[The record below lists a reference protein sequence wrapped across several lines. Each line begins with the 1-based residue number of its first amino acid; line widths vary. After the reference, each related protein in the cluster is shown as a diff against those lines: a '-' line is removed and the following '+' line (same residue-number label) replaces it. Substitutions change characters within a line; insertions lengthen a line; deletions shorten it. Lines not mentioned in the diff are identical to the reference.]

1 MTTTRWMTVD
11 DGVDVET
18 RIEELEA
25 LLKKTQK
32 AVQQARMG
40 YKRKSKAQPPAADAE
55 DDEEA
60 DPARLAKAKAANARR
75 VRLSVKAICEELNCR
90 EDIAAEVLNV
100 VIIKCSKP
108 VRAALR
114 LHGAMQQERFFGVKH
129 AIRSRRGLC
138 ARGGGDDTSISGI
151 CSVIWG
157 ICPDISPILFNDTNA
172 NTKRIIRDI
181 WHCSF

>member
-1 MTTTRWMTVD
+1 
-11 DGVDVET
+11 
-18 RIEELEA
+18 
-25 LLKKTQK
+25 
-32 AVQQARMG
+32 MG
-40 YKRKSKAQPPAADAE
+40 YKHKSKAQPPAADAE

-114 LHGAMQQERFFGVKH
+114 LHGAMQQERFLGVKH

-138 ARGGGDDTSISGI
+138 ARGGGDATSISGI
-151 CSVIWG
+151 CLYSDLGHLSLSKMVGFTSRFWKVELG
-157 ICPDISPILFNDTNA
+157 FGGHL
-172 NTKRIIRDI
+172 
-181 WHCSF
+181 